1 MIIYNVTIN
10 LEDSIHQEWLDWMQ
24 EKHLAEVMAT
34 GMFSS
39 YKMLKLLSR
48 QEDETGTTYA
58 IQYSS
63 KSMADYERYQAE
75 FAPALQADGMA
86 KFGGKFIAFRTLLE
100 EVEI

>member
-10 LEDSIHQEWLDWMQ
+10 VEDSIHQEWLAWMQ

-58 IQYSS
+58 IQ
-63 KSMADYERYQAE
+63 
-75 FAPALQADGMA
+75 
-86 KFGGKFIAFRTLLE
+86 
-100 EVEI
+100 